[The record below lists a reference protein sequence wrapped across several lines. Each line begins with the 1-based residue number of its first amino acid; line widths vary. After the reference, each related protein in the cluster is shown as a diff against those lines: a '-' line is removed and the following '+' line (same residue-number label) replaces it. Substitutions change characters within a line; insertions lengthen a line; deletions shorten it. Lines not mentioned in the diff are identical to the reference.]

1 MILKKPKF
9 WDFKK
14 PNFFAFLLSPFT
26 IFVEINNIISNFIPK
41 KKFTEIKTIC
51 VGNLYIGGTGKT
63 PTSLFLYNLLK
74 KNNINPV
81 IAKKFYKNQIDE
93 QKFLKDNSNFI
104 SLSDREEIVNKAI
117 EMKFDMIIFD
127 DGLQEKWIK
136 YDIKFVCFD
145 SEKWIGNGH
154 LIPSG
159 PLREKMNAL
168 KNYHGIFLKTVND
181 DSNLDY
187 IYNKIREIN
196 PNIEVFESNIEIE
209 NISKFNIDRNYI
221 IFSGIGNPDSFKK
234 LLLKNKFKII
244 EEITFPDHYN
254 YQDKDILKIID
265 KANSKNAEII
275 TTEKDFKRIPQNL
288 KEKISFLEIDMKIKD
303 ENKLT
308 KFLKSKINE
317 IN

>member
-14 PNFFAFLLSPFT
+14 PNFFAYLLYPFT
-26 IFVEINNIISNFIPK
+26 IFIEIHNIISTAIPK

-104 SLSDREEIVNKAI
+104 SLSDREEIVKKAI
-117 EMKFDMIIFD
+117 EMKFDTIIFD
-127 DGLQEKWIK
+127 DGLQEKWIN
-136 YDIKFVCFD
+136 YDIKFACFD

-168 KNYHGIFLKTVND
+168 KNYHGIFSKSVND

-196 PNIEVFESNIEIE
+196 PNIEVFESNIEIK
-209 NISKFNIDRNYI
+209 NISKFNIDKNYI

-265 KANSKNAEII
+265 KANSNNAEII
-275 TTEKDFKRIPQNL
+275 TTEKDFKRIPQNF
-288 KEKISFLEIDMKIKD
+288 KEKISFLEINMKIKD
-303 ENKLT
+303 ENKLVQ
-308 KFLKSKINE
+308 FLKTKINE

>member
-14 PNFFAFLLSPFT
+14 PNFFAYLLYPFT
-26 IFVEINNIISNFIPK
+26 IFVEIHNIISTVIPK

-81 IAKKFYKNQIDE
+81 TAKKFYKNQLDE

-104 SLSDREEIVNKAI
+104 SLSDREEIVKKAI
-117 EMKFDMIIFD
+117 EMKFDIIIFD
-127 DGLQEKWIK
+127 DGLQEKWIN
-136 YDIKFVCFD
+136 YDIKFACFD

-265 KANSKNAEII
+265 KANSNNAEII
-275 TTEKDFKRIPQNL
+275 TTEKDFKRIPQNF
-288 KEKISFLEIDMKIKD
+288 KEKINFLEINMKIKD
-303 ENKLT
+303 EDKLVQ
-308 KFLKSKINE
+308 FLKTKINE

>member
-14 PNFFAFLLSPFT
+14 PNFFAYLLYPFT
-26 IFVEINNIISNFIPK
+26 IFVEIHNIISTIIPK

-81 IAKKFYKNQIDE
+81 TAKKFYKNQIDE

-104 SLSDREEIVNKAI
+104 SLSDREKIVKKAI
-117 EMKFDMIIFD
+117 EMKFDIVIFD
-127 DGLQEKWIK
+127 DGLQEKWIN
-136 YDIKFVCFD
+136 YDIKFACFD

-209 NISKFNIDRNYI
+209 NISKFNIDKNYI

-265 KANSKNAEII
+265 KANSNNAEII
-275 TTEKDFKRIPQNL
+275 TTEKDFKRIPQNF
-288 KEKISFLEIDMKIKD
+288 KEKISFLEINMKIKD
-303 ENKLT
+303 ENKLVQ
-308 KFLKSKINE
+308 FLKTKINE
-317 IN
+317 NN

>member
-14 PNFFAFLLSPFT
+14 PNFFTYLLYPFT
-26 IFVEINNIISNFIPK
+26 IFVEINNIISSLIPK
-41 KKFTEIKTIC
+41 KKFTEIKTLC
-51 VGNLYIGGTGKT
+51 VGNLYVGGTGKT

-74 KNNINPV
+74 KMNINPV
-81 IAKKFYKNQIDE
+81 TAKKFYNNQMDE
-93 QKFLKDNSNFI
+93 QKLLEDNSNFI
-104 SLSDREEIVNKAI
+104 SLSNRKKIVKKAI

-127 DGLQEKWIK
+127 DGLQEKWID
-136 YDIKFVCFD
+136 YDIKFACFD

-159 PLREKMNAL
+159 PLREKINTI
-168 KNYHGIFLKTVND
+168 KNYHGIFLKTVNE

-187 IYNKIREIN
+187 IFNRIRNIN
-196 PNIEVFESNIEIE
+196 PNIEIFETNIEIK
-209 NISKFNIDRNYI
+209 NINKFNIDKNYV

-244 EEITFPDHYN
+244 EEIIFPDHYN
-254 YQDKDILKIID
+254 YQDKDISEIIN
-265 KANSKNAEII
+265 KANSHNAEII
-275 TTEKDFKRIPQNL
+275 TTEKDFNRIPQNFR
-288 KEKISFLEIDMKIKD
+288 EKISFLEINIKIKD
-303 ENKLT
+303 ENKLV
-308 KFLKSKINE
+308 KFLKTKINE

>member
-14 PNFFAFLLSPFT
+14 PNFFAYLLYPFT
-26 IFVEINNIISNFIPK
+26 IFVEIHNIISTVIPK

-104 SLSDREEIVNKAI
+104 SLSDREKIVKKAI
-117 EMKFDMIIFD
+117 EMKFDMVIFD
-127 DGLQEKWIK
+127 DGLQEKWIN
-136 YDIKFVCFD
+136 YDIKFACFD

-196 PNIEVFESNIEIE
+196 PNIEVFESNIEIK
-209 NISKFNIDRNYI
+209 NISKFNIDKNYI

-254 YQDKDILKIID
+254 YQDKDILEIIN
-265 KANSKNAEII
+265 KANFNNAEII
-275 TTEKDFKRIPQNL
+275 TTEKDFNRIPQNF
-288 KEKISFLEIDMKIKD
+288 KEKISFLEINIKIKD
-303 ENKLT
+303 ENKLVQ
-308 KFLKSKINE
+308 FLKTKINE

>member
-14 PNFFAFLLSPFT
+14 PNFFAYLLYPFT
-26 IFVEINNIISNFIPK
+26 IFVEIHNIISTVIPK

-81 IAKKFYKNQIDE
+81 TAKKFYKNQIDE

-104 SLSDREEIVNKAI
+104 SLSDREKIVKKAI
-117 EMKFDMIIFD
+117 EMKFDMVIFD
-127 DGLQEKWIK
+127 DGLQEKWIN
-136 YDIKFVCFD
+136 YDIKFACFD

-196 PNIEVFESNIEIE
+196 PNIEVFESNIEIK
-209 NISKFNIDRNYI
+209 NISKFNIDKNYI
-221 IFSGIGNPDSFKK
+221 IFSGIGNPESFKK

-244 EEITFPDHYN
+244 EEITFPDHFN

-265 KANSKNAEII
+265 KANSNNAEII
-275 TTEKDFKRIPQNL
+275 TTEKDFKRIPQNF
-288 KEKISFLEIDMKIKD
+288 KEKISFLEINMKIKD
-303 ENKLT
+303 ENKLVQ
-308 KFLKSKINE
+308 FLKTKINE

>member
-14 PNFFAFLLSPFT
+14 PNFFAYLLYPFT

-41 KKFTEIKTIC
+41 KKFNEIKTIC

-74 KNNINPV
+74 KHNINLV
-81 IAKKFYKNQIDE
+81 TAKKFYKNQIDE
-93 QKFLKDNSNFI
+93 QKFLQENSNFI
-104 SLSDREEIVNKAI
+104 SFTNRKEIVKKAI

-127 DGLQEKWIK
+127 DGLQEKWIN
-136 YDIKFVCFD
+136 YDIKFGCFD

-159 PLREKMNAL
+159 PLRENMNAL
-168 KNYHGIFLKTVND
+168 KNYHGIFLKIVNEEK
-181 DSNLDY
+181 NLDY
-187 IYNKIREIN
+187 IYNKIKDIN
-196 PNIEVFESNIEIE
+196 PNIEVFESNIEIK
-209 NISKFNIDRNYI
+209 NISKFNIDKNYI

-265 KANSKNAEII
+265 KANSNNAEII
-275 TTEKDFKRIPQNL
+275 TTEKDFKRIPQNF
-288 KEKISFLEIDMKIKD
+288 KEKISFLEINMKIKD
-303 ENKLT
+303 ENKLVQFIKT
-308 KFLKSKINE
+308 KINE

>member
-14 PNFFAFLLSPFT
+14 PNFFAYLLYPFT
-26 IFVEINNIISNFIPK
+26 IFVEIHNIISTVIPK

-81 IAKKFYKNQIDE
+81 TAKKFYKNQLDE

-104 SLSDREEIVNKAI
+104 SLSDREEIVKKAI
-117 EMKFDMIIFD
+117 EMKFDMVIFD
-127 DGLQEKWIK
+127 DGLQEKWIN
-136 YDIKFVCFD
+136 YDIKFACFD

-168 KNYHGIFLKTVND
+168 KNYHGIFLKIVNEEK
-181 DSNLDY
+181 NLDY
-187 IYNKIREIN
+187 IYNKIKDIN
-196 PNIEVFESNIEIE
+196 PNIEVFESNIEIK
-209 NISKFNIDRNYI
+209 NISKFNIDKNYI
-221 IFSGIGNPDSFKK
+221 IFSGIGNPDNFKK

-265 KANSKNAEII
+265 KANSNNAEII
-275 TTEKDFKRIPQNL
+275 TTEKDFKRIPQNF
-288 KEKISFLEIDMKIKD
+288 KEKISFLEINMKIKD
-303 ENKLT
+303 ENKLVQ
-308 KFLKSKINE
+308 FLKTKINE

>member
-14 PNFFAFLLSPFT
+14 PNFLTYLLYPFT
-26 IFVEINNIISNFIPK
+26 IFVEINNIISSLIPK
-41 KKFTEIKTIC
+41 KKFTEIKTLC
-51 VGNLYIGGTGKT
+51 VGNLYVGGTGKT

-74 KNNINPV
+74 KMNINPV
-81 IAKKFYKNQIDE
+81 TAKKFYNNQMDE
-93 QKFLKDNSNFI
+93 QKLLEDNSNFI
-104 SLSDREEIVNKAI
+104 SLSNRKKIVKKAI

-127 DGLQEKWIK
+127 DGLQEKWID
-136 YDIKFVCFD
+136 YDIKFACFD

-159 PLREKMNAL
+159 PLREKINTI
-168 KNYHGIFLKTVND
+168 KNYHGIFLKTVNE

-187 IYNKIREIN
+187 IFNRIRNIN
-196 PNIEVFESNIEIE
+196 PNIEIFETNIEIK
-209 NISKFNIDRNYI
+209 NINKFNIDKNYV

-254 YQDKDILKIID
+254 YQDKDISEIIN
-265 KANSKNAEII
+265 KANSHNAEII
-275 TTEKDFKRIPQNL
+275 TTEKDFNRIPQNFR
-288 KEKISFLEIDMKIKD
+288 EKISFLEINIKIKD
-303 ENKLT
+303 ENKLV
-308 KFLKSKINE
+308 KFLKTKINE

>member
-14 PNFFAFLLSPFT
+14 PNFFAYLLYPFT
-26 IFVEINNIISNFIPK
+26 IFVEIHNIISTVIPK

-104 SLSDREEIVNKAI
+104 SLSDREEIVKKAI
-117 EMKFDMIIFD
+117 EMKFDMVIFD
-127 DGLQEKWIK
+127 DGLQEKWIN
-136 YDIKFVCFD
+136 YDIKFACFD

-265 KANSKNAEII
+265 KANSNNAEII
-275 TTEKDFKRIPQNL
+275 TTEKDFKRIPQNF
-288 KEKISFLEIDMKIKD
+288 KEKISFLEINMKIKD
-303 ENKLT
+303 ENKLVQ
-308 KFLKSKINE
+308 FLKTKINE

>member
-14 PNFFAFLLSPFT
+14 PNFFAYLLYPFT
-26 IFVEINNIISNFIPK
+26 IFVEINNIISSLIPK
-41 KKFTEIKTIC
+41 KKFTKIKTIC
-51 VGNLYIGGTGKT
+51 VGNLYVGGTGKT

-74 KNNINPV
+74 KMDINPV
-81 IAKKFYKNQIDE
+81 TAKKFHNNQIDE

-104 SLSDREEIVNKAI
+104 SLSDREEIVKKAI
-117 EMKFDMIIFD
+117 EMKFDMVIFD
-127 DGLQEKWIK
+127 DGLQEKWIN
-136 YDIKFVCFD
+136 YDIKFACFD

-168 KNYHGIFLKTVND
+168 KNYHGIFLKTVNE

-196 PNIEVFESNIEIE
+196 PNIEVFVSNIEIK
-209 NISKFNIDRNYI
+209 NISKFNIDKNYI

-244 EEITFPDHYN
+244 EEITFPDHYK
-254 YQDKDILKIID
+254 YQDKDILRIID
-265 KANSKNAEII
+265 KANSNNAEII
-275 TTEKDFKRIPQNL
+275 TTEKDFKRIPQNF

-303 ENKLT
+303 ENKLVQ
-308 KFLKSKINE
+308 FLKTKINE

>member
-14 PNFFAFLLSPFT
+14 PNFFAYLLYPFT
-26 IFVEINNIISNFIPK
+26 IFVEINNIISTVIPK

-81 IAKKFYKNQIDE
+81 TAKKFYKNQLDE

-104 SLSDREEIVNKAI
+104 SLNNREEIVKKAI
-117 EMKFDMIIFD
+117 EMKFDIIIFD
-127 DGLQEKWIK
+127 DGLQEKWIN
-136 YDIKFVCFD
+136 YDIKFACFD

-181 DSNLDY
+181 NSNLDY

-196 PNIEVFESNIEIE
+196 PNIEVFESNIEIK
-209 NISKFNIDRNYI
+209 NISKFNIDKNYI

-265 KANSKNAEII
+265 KANSNNAEII
-275 TTEKDFKRIPQNL
+275 TTEKDFKRIPQNF
-288 KEKISFLEIDMKIKD
+288 KEKISFLEINMKIKD
-303 ENKLT
+303 ENKLVQ
-308 KFLKSKINE
+308 FLKTKINE

>member
-14 PNFFAFLLSPFT
+14 PNFFAYLLYPFT
-26 IFVEINNIISNFIPK
+26 IFVEIHNIISTVIPK

-81 IAKKFYKNQIDE
+81 TAKKFYKNQIDE

-104 SLSDREEIVNKAI
+104 SLSDREKIVKKAI
-117 EMKFDMIIFD
+117 EMKFDMVIFD
-127 DGLQEKWIK
+127 DGLQEKWIN
-136 YDIKFVCFD
+136 YDIKFACFD
-145 SEKWIGNGH
+145 SEKWIGNGR

-265 KANSKNAEII
+265 KANSNNAEII
-275 TTEKDFKRIPQNL
+275 TTEKDFKRIPQNF
-288 KEKISFLEIDMKIKD
+288 KEKISFLEINMKIKD
-303 ENKLT
+303 ENKLVQ
-308 KFLKSKINE
+308 FLKTRINE
-317 IN
+317 NN

>member
-14 PNFFAFLLSPFT
+14 PNFFAYLLYPFT
-26 IFVEINNIISNFIPK
+26 IFVEINNIISSLIPK

-51 VGNLYIGGTGKT
+51 IGNLYVGGTGKT
-63 PTSLFLYNLLK
+63 PTSLLLYDLLR
-74 KNNINPV
+74 NMNINPV
-81 IAKKFYKNQIDE
+81 TAKKFYNNQMDE
-93 QKFLKDNSNFI
+93 QKLLEENSNFI
-104 SLSDREEIVNKAI
+104 SLSDRKKIVKKAI

-127 DGLQEKWIK
+127 DGLQEKWID
-136 YDIKFVCFD
+136 YDIKFACFD

-168 KNYHGIFLKTVND
+168 KNYHGIFLKTVNEVSD
-181 DSNLDY
+181 LDY
-187 IYNKIREIN
+187 IHNKIREIN
-196 PNIEVFESNIEIE
+196 PNIEVFVSNIEIK
-209 NISKFNIDRNYI
+209 NISEFNIDKNYI

-244 EEITFPDHYN
+244 GEVSFPDHYN
-254 YQDKDILKIID
+254 YQDKDIFEIID
-265 KANSKNAEII
+265 KANSNNAEII
-275 TTEKDFKRIPQNL
+275 TTEKDFKRIPRIFR
-288 KEKISFLEIDMKIKD
+288 EKISFIKINMKIKD
-303 ENKLT
+303 ENKLIQ
-308 KFLKSKINE
+308 FLKTKINE

>member
-14 PNFFAFLLSPFT
+14 PNFFAYLLYPFT
-26 IFVEINNIISNFIPK
+26 IFVEANNIISNLIPK
-41 KKFTEIKTIC
+41 KKFSKIKTIC
-51 VGNLYIGGTGKT
+51 VGNLYVGGTGKT

-74 KNNINPV
+74 KMNINPV
-81 IAKKFYKNQIDE
+81 TAKKFYNNQRDE

-104 SLSDREEIVNKAI
+104 SCSDRREIVKKAI
-117 EMKFDMIIFD
+117 EMKYDLIIFD
-127 DGLQEKWIK
+127 DGLQEKWIN
-136 YDIKFVCFD
+136 YDIKFACFD

-159 PLREKMNAL
+159 PLREKIDTL
-168 KNYHGIFLKTVND
+168 KNYHGIFLKTVNE

-187 IYNKIREIN
+187 IYNKIKNIN
-196 PNIEVFESNIEIE
+196 PNIEIFDSNIEIK
-209 NISKFNIDRNYI
+209 NINKFNIDKSYI

-234 LLLKNKFKII
+234 LLLKNQFKII

-254 YQDKDILKIID
+254 YQDEDISEIIN
-265 KANSKNAEII
+265 KANSNNAEII
-275 TTEKDFKRIPQNL
+275 TTEKDFKRIPQKF
-288 KEKISFLEIDMKIKD
+288 KEKISFLEIDIKIKD
-303 ENKLT
+303 ETKLV
-308 KFLKSKINE
+308 KFLKTKINE

>member
-14 PNFFAFLLSPFT
+14 PNFFAYLLYPFT
-26 IFVEINNIISNFIPK
+26 IFVEIHNIISTVIPK

-104 SLSDREEIVNKAI
+104 SLSDREKILKKAI
-117 EMKFDMIIFD
+117 ELKFDMVIFD
-127 DGLQEKWIK
+127 DGLQEKWIN
-136 YDIKFVCFD
+136 YDIKFACFD

-209 NISKFNIDRNYI
+209 NISKFNIDKNYI

-254 YQDKDILKIID
+254 YQDKDISEIIN
-265 KANSKNAEII
+265 KANSHNAEII
-275 TTEKDFKRIPQNL
+275 TTEKDFNRIPQNFR
-288 KEKISFLEIDMKIKD
+288 EKISFLEINIKIKD
-303 ENKLT
+303 ENKLI

>member
-14 PNFFAFLLSPFT
+14 PNFFAYLLYHFT
-26 IFVEINNIISNFIPK
+26 IFVEIHNIISTIIPK

-81 IAKKFYKNQIDE
+81 TAKKFYKNQLDE

-104 SLSDREEIVNKAI
+104 SLSDREKIVKKAI

-127 DGLQEKWIK
+127 DGLQEKWIN
-136 YDIKFVCFD
+136 YDIKFACFD

-168 KNYHGIFLKTVND
+168 KNYHGIFLKTVNENT
-181 DSNLDY
+181 NLNY

-196 PNIEVFESNIEIE
+196 PKIEVFESNIEIK
-209 NISKFNIDRNYI
+209 NISKFNMDKNYI
-221 IFSGIGNPDSFKK
+221 IFSGIGNPDSFKN
-234 LLLKNKFKII
+234 LLLKNKFKLI

-254 YQDKDILKIID
+254 YQDKDISKIIY
-265 KANSKNAEII
+265 KANSNDAEII
-275 TTEKDFKRIPQNL
+275 TTEKDFKRIPQNF
-288 KEKISFLEIDMKIKD
+288 KEKISFLEINMKIKD
-303 ENKLT
+303 ESKLVQ
-308 KFLKSKINE
+308 FLKNKINE

>member
-14 PNFFAFLLSPFT
+14 PNFFVYLLYPFT
-26 IFVEINNIISNFIPK
+26 IFVEINNILFSLIPK
-41 KKFTEIKTIC
+41 KKFTKIKTIC

-74 KNNINPV
+74 KMNINPV
-81 IAKKFYKNQIDE
+81 TAKKFYTNQIDE

-104 SLSDREEIVNKAI
+104 SCSNRKEIVKKAI
-117 EMKFDMIIFD
+117 EMKYDLIIFD
-127 DGLQEKWIK
+127 DGLQEKWIN
-136 YDIKFVCFD
+136 YDIKFACFD
-145 SEKWIGNGH
+145 SEKWIGNGY

-159 PLREKMNAL
+159 PLREKINTL
-168 KNYHGIFLKTVND
+168 KNYHGIFLKIVNN

-187 IYNKIREIN
+187 IYKKIKNIN
-196 PNIEVFESNIEIE
+196 PNIEIFESNIQIK
-209 NISKFNIDRNYI
+209 NINKFDINKNYI

-234 LLLKNKFKII
+234 LLLNNKFKII

-254 YQDKDILKIID
+254 YQDKDISEIID

-275 TTEKDFKRIPQNL
+275 TTEKDFKRIPQNF
-288 KEKISFLEIDMKIKD
+288 KEKISFLEINMKIKD
-303 ENKLT
+303 ENKLVQ
-308 KFLKSKINE
+308 FLKTKINE

>member
-14 PNFFAFLLSPFT
+14 PNFFAYLLYPFT
-26 IFVEINNIISNFIPK
+26 IFVEIHNIISSVIPK

-81 IAKKFYKNQIDE
+81 TAKKFYKNQIDE

-104 SLSDREEIVNKAI
+104 SLSDREEIVKKAI
-117 EMKFDMIIFD
+117 EMKFDMVIFD
-127 DGLQEKWIK
+127 DGLQEKWIN
-136 YDIKFVCFD
+136 YDIKFACFD

-196 PNIEVFESNIEIE
+196 PNIEVFESNIEIKD
-209 NISKFNIDRNYI
+209 ISKFNFDKNYI
-221 IFSGIGNPDSFKK
+221 IFSGIGNPDNFKK

-254 YQDKDILKIID
+254 YQDKDILRIID
-265 KANSKNAEII
+265 KANSNNAEII
-275 TTEKDFKRIPQNL
+275 TTEKDFKRIPQNF
-288 KEKISFLEIDMKIKD
+288 KEKISFLEINMKIKD
-303 ENKLT
+303 ENKLVQ
-308 KFLKSKINE
+308 FLKTKINE

>member
-14 PNFFAFLLSPFT
+14 PNFFVYLLYPFT
-26 IFVEINNIISNFIPK
+26 IFVEINNILFSLIPK
-41 KKFTEIKTIC
+41 KKFTKI
-51 VGNLYIGGTGKT
+51 YIGGTGKT

-74 KNNINPV
+74 KMNINPV
-81 IAKKFYKNQIDE
+81 TAKKFYTNQIDE

-104 SLSDREEIVNKAI
+104 SCSNRKEIVKKAI
-117 EMKFDMIIFD
+117 EMKYDLIIFD
-127 DGLQEKWIK
+127 DGLQEKWIN
-136 YDIKFVCFD
+136 YDIKFACFD
-145 SEKWIGNGH
+145 SEKWIGNGY

-159 PLREKMNAL
+159 PLREKINTL
-168 KNYHGIFLKTVND
+168 KNYHGIFLKIVNN

-187 IYNKIREIN
+187 IYKKIKNIN
-196 PNIEVFESNIEIE
+196 PNIEIFESNIQIK
-209 NISKFNIDRNYI
+209 NINKFDINKNYI

-234 LLLKNKFKII
+234 LLLNNKFKII

-254 YQDKDILKIID
+254 YQDKDISEIID

-275 TTEKDFKRIPQNL
+275 TTEKDFKRIPQNF
-288 KEKISFLEIDMKIKD
+288 KEKISFLEINMKIKD
-303 ENKLT
+303 ENKLVQ
-308 KFLKSKINE
+308 FLKTKINE